1 MEYKISQYRSCIQK
15 PLNSDIHVIKNI
27 NQNSFSQSHNN
38 QLRAAFFKSKVWPK
52 NTIIKI
58 AFIENSKDK
67 NVQFTSIESLSRD
80 QDGNDIEIDPIELE
94 IRKMSPEDAVKY
106 VVAKKIQPLV
116 GVKLEFVDNISQS
129 NVRIGFDPD
138 DGSYSLVGTDCN
150 AHENMGKKTLNYG
163 WIDAKTIIH
172 EVGHVLSMIHEHQN
186 PNGQTISWNEDI
198 VYKWAETTQGWD
210 KETTF
215 HNIIEKYKIDEINGS
230 DFDPKSIMLYYYPKN
245 FTTDGKGTS
254 ENNKLSDTDI
264 IWLKKMYPGGTGA
277 EDNSSNDILG
287 LSKIGIF
294 FIILGIVL
302 FLIALGFFIYKYY
315 HR

>member
-1 MEYKISQYRSCIQK
+1 MEHKISQYRSCIQK
-15 PLNSDIHVIKNI
+15 PLESEIHTIKHFNE
-27 NQNSFSQSHNN
+27 NSQSNQHNT

-52 NTIIKI
+52 NSTIKI
-58 AFIENSKDK
+58 AFIEKSKDIE
-67 NVQFTSIESLSRD
+67 FTPIASLQRD
-80 QDGNDIEIDPIELE
+80 KDGNDVEIDPIELE
-94 IRKMSPEDAVKY
+94 IRTMTPEDAVKY
-106 VVAKKIQPLV
+106 VIVKKIQPLV
-116 GVKLEFVDNISQS
+116 GLTLEFVDNISES

-163 WIDAKTIIH
+163 WIDAKTIMH
-172 EVGHVLSMIHEHQN
+172 EIGHVLGMIHEHQN

-198 VYKWAETTQGWD
+198 VYKWANDTQGWD

-254 ENNKLSDTDI
+254 ENDKLSDTDI
-264 IWLKKMYPGGTGA
+264 MWIKKMYPGGTGI
-277 EDNSSNDILG
+277 ENTG
-287 LSKIGIF
+287 LSKLVIL
-294 FIILGIVL
+294 FISLGIVL
-302 FLIALGFFIYKYY
+302 ALLIIGFFIYTKYLTKK
-315 HR
+315 H